1 MSGRWPSLMDLGTAA
16 EYVSLS
22 PRTLEEIV
30 AEPSSPL
37 RYVKLPRG
45 ADRRTVRKR
54 LLAKSDLDAWIDE
67 GRRLALNTENG
78 NIEAA
83 LQWLSTQ

>member
-30 AEPSSPL
+30 AEPSSML
-37 RYVKLPRG
+37 NYVRLPVG
-45 ADRRTVRKR
+45 GRTVRKR
-54 LLAKSDLDAWIDE
+54 LLARADLDAWVE
-67 GRRLALNTENG
+67 QGRHLALQSEDG
-78 NIEAA
+78 KLEAA
-83 LQWLSTQ
+83 IQWISKH

>member
-1 MSGRWPSLMDLGTAA
+1 MNTRWPSLMTLETAA

-30 AEPSSPL
+30 ADPSSSL
-37 RYVKLPRG
+37 WYVKLPVG
-45 ADRRTVRKR
+45 ARTVRKR
-54 LLAKSDLDAWIDE
+54 LLARADLDAWVE
-67 GRRLALNTENG
+67 QGRQLALNSEDAK
-78 NIEAA
+78 IEAT

>member
-1 MSGRWPSLMDLGTAA
+1 MGKRWPELMDLDTAG

-30 AEPSSPL
+30 ADPSSSL
-37 RYVKLPRG
+37 WYVKLPVG
-45 ADRRTVRKR
+45 GRTVRKR
-54 LLAKSDLDAWIDE
+54 LLARADLDAWIEE
-67 GRRLALNTENG
+67 GRRLAPNSEDV